1 MRTLLAVMLVAALSF
16 AWFGW
21 RLRKSQRQMHA
32 ISVLQSVGAVY
43 AYDYEGPISRATR
56 HPWTL
61 SPTPGRSR
69 YPRWLHKRLGVDFLH
84 NITRVHLETS
94 YRLADDD
101 IDRLWNALADLPN
114 LTHLEAS
121 GPVTRPGAILHLRH
135 ARRLQAL
142 SLRWATIADDDLA
155 VLAQLPQLQELNL
168 NETPVSDA
176 AFEHVG
182 RIRNLRA
189 IELHHTLVTDD
200 GLRQIAKLSRL
211 QRLRL
216 SGTKIGNEGV
226 AHLRRLNQLSD
237 LNLEHTN
244 ITDSGLE
251 HVAAIPRL
259 HRLDLSLN
267 TLSRNGLMILAQRS
281 QLKSLRLEGTT
292 AGPDAL
298 AAITKLPALEE
309 LQIAGPIM
317 SGDLSALADCAKLRV
332 LHSSLMWAE
341 SSSLAQRLK
350 LPQSLQEISGVKL
363 SDVVI
368 EELAALPN
376 LEVVHV
382 LRSTLDP
389 EQVAA
394 VQKLQDTLA
403 ITRPAVQVR

>member
-1 MRTLLAVMLVAALSF
+1 MRTLLAVMLLAALSF
-16 AWFGW
+16 TWFGW

-43 AYDYEGPISRATR
+43 AFDYEGPIVRATR

-84 NITRVHLETS
+84 DITRVHLETS

-101 IDRLWNALADLPN
+101 IERLWNALGDLPN

-155 VLAQLPQLQELNL
+155 VLSQLPQLQELNL

-176 AFEHVG
+176 ALEHVAK
-182 RIRNLRA
+182 IKSLRA
-189 IELHHTLVTDD
+189 IELHHTKVTDD

-216 SGTKIGNEGV
+216 SGTKISNEGL
-226 AHLRRLNQLSD
+226 AHLRRLPQLSN

-259 HRLDLSLN
+259 QRLDLSLN
-267 TLSRNGLMILAQRS
+267 TLSEDGLMILAQRS

-292 AGPDAL
+292 AGPAAL
-298 AAITKLPALEE
+298 AAVTKLAALEE
-309 LQIAGPIM
+309 LDIGGPIV
-317 SGDLSALADCAKLRV
+317 SGDLSALADCPNLRV
-332 LHSSLMWAE
+332 LHSSFALGGANSWG
-341 SSSLAQRLK
+341 QGLK

-363 SDVVI
+363 SDIAI

-394 VQKLQDTLA
+394 VQKLRDRLA
-403 ITRPAVQVR
+403 DTRPKVQVR